1 MVPVLGGRII
11 RSAVRT
17 LRLGGASLTQLFAE
31 LLSHAGVDAEWQP
44 SMGGEQIAPITVA
57 RNLKEKA
64 CEVFPTPLRELFGRS
79 PFALDHVLQRSDAP
93 LKEVRLVK
101 GRLKEGKPS
110 QGGETLDGAGL
121 RVR

>member
-11 RSAVRT
+11 RTAVRT

-57 RNLKEKA
+57 RNLKERA
-64 CEVFPTPLRELFGRS
+64 CEAFPTPLREQFGHS
-79 PFALDHVLQRSDAP
+79 PFALDSVRQRSDAP
-93 LKEVRLVK
+93 LKEV
-101 GRLKEGKPS
+101 
-110 QGGETLDGAGL
+110 TLTTHPNPHPYPNP
-121 RVR
+121 